1 MINYNVIFLNT
12 QELMIQARINPS
24 MLGEYSRIS
33 GEEIL
38 QTMGYTLF
46 YNIQR
51 QRVPSLCSLIRTKFG
66 TK

>member
-1 MINYNVIFLNT
+1 ML
-12 QELMIQARINPS
+12 RIN
-24 MLGEYSRIS
+24 LACWQNIQGFQ
-33 GEEIL
+33 GAEIL

-51 QRVPSLCSLIRTKFG
+51 QRVPSLCSLIRAKFG